1 MCCRAGQVDDQ
12 WFFFITRNFGRHIT
26 ELNFS
31 LTSTDRRCFL
41 RNQKGLSPN
50 GYILYLK
57 TRVELQSET
66 RKQRRPNKLQ
76 LSLYPLTNISNKY
89 WLFRRWI
96 TKSNYFWQ
104 IILVQSS
111 EKGSSSFFNVR
122 MLQPISLDWR
132 WYLKTHMVVKI
143 SKKKINILGS
153 YSVSYL
159 IWYLSRKVVVR
170 IREW

>member
-1 MCCRAGQVDDQ
+1 MLPCWSGR
-12 WFFFITRNFGRHIT
+12 WSMFFFITRNCGRHIT

-31 LTSTDRRCFL
+31 LTCTDRRCFL

-96 TKSNYFWQ
+96 TKSNSFWQ

-143 SKKKINILGS
+143 SKKR
-153 YSVSYL
+153 L
-159 IWYLSRKVVVR
+159 IF
-170 IREW
+170 